1 MSDILSQEEV
11 DALLT
16 AVSSEGADTDIG
28 SIVSSEADEAEASE
42 KTLTL
47 YDFRRPDRV
56 SKDQMRT
63 LQNLH
68 EGYARQFSTTLTN
81 FLRTFVEIELISV
94 DQLTFSEFVMSIANP
109 SCIYVFKMEPL
120 EGSAIVEINP
130 SLVFFIID
138 RLFGGQGRPS
148 EQNRELTQIE
158 QNVIHRIVERGL
170 GDLKDVWEHIGVF
183 SPKIETYETNPQ
195 FVQIAPPGETVI
207 LISLEVR
214 MQNAS
219 GLMSLCFPY
228 MLLDSVINN
237 LSGESWMSSQSSTTQ
252 ETKEMLS
259 HEINS
264 LTLPVSAVIGQ
275 IRLSIK
281 DLLQL
286 QRGDILCI
294 EKKKNTDLL
303 VQIGSKTKMEG
314 KTGLIGRK
322 KAIEITKIV
331 EKEVPG
337 SDE

>member
-275 IRLSIK
+275 IRLSIR